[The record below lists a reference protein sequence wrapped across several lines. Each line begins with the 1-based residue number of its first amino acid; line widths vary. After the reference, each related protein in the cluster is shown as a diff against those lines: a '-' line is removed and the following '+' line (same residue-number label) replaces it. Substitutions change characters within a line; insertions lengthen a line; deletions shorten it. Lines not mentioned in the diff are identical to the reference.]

1 MACSCDSERFIP
13 SGQGSLCSICS
24 CTWTLSERRCQTHA
38 MGGSISE
45 LISMSALAS
54 TDKGDALLH
63 ETDTTGWI
71 HESAL
76 SLIQE
81 SGEMPHL

>member
-1 MACSCDSERFIP
+1 
-13 SGQGSLCSICS
+13 
-24 CTWTLSERRCQTHA
+24 

-45 LISMSALAS
+45 LTSMSALAS